1 MPSSL
6 LRRRVPKPVALAA
19 WGLLMG
25 VCAVAA
31 WAIVTDL
38 TLVRRLHTP
47 LMQHVGQNVF
57 TDLVKAGQAE
67 QAFEEAFEHGDTLF
81 SLPFN
86 ALDGGGANVGNGQ
99 RFTRL
104 PRADLAG
111 AGQWAAH
118 TPSRA
123 TGPNAQSCVQ
133 CHNSP
138 IEDGAGTAANLV
150 VRDPLHSKNVGQ
162 MVTRDTPH
170 VFGLG
175 ATQRLAEEMTARLR
189 TIRQDAINAA
199 KSGGAD
205 VTRDLVA
212 KGVGFGQITGRPDGT
227 ADTSAVRGVAADLIV
242 RPFQWKGSVAFI
254 RDFVRGAAH
263 NELGMQPVELTGD
276 GVDGDG
282 DGVVNE
288 MLIGDITGLTIYQ
301 AAQPR
306 PVTRTELAELGLI
319 PALSTAERDA
329 INRGR
334 DVFRTVGCAV
344 CHVPSLTL
352 DSPIF
357 KEPSSMAAFRDA
369 KLPAGQ
375 DPIPRNLDPA
385 FPVSFDL
392 TQDHPDNIIRDS
404 AGNIRRRLGSFD
416 KDGSGKAVIRL
427 FGDLKR
433 HDMGPRL
440 AESIDE
446 AGTGASMWLTRNLWG
461 VGSTAP
467 YLHDGRATTLTE
479 AILEHGGEGAAARD
493 AFRALVEG
501 SQKDL
506 IAFLNNLVLFKQAE
520 ED

>member
-1 MPSSL
+1 
-6 LRRRVPKPVALAA
+6 
-19 WGLLMG
+19 
-25 VCAVAA
+25 
-31 WAIVTDL
+31 
-38 TLVRRLHTP
+38 
-47 LMQHVGQNVF
+47 
-57 TDLVKAGQAE
+57 VKAGDAE
-67 QAFEEAFEHGDTLF
+67 GAFEEAFEHGDTLF
-81 SLPFN
+81 SLVFN
-86 ALDGGGANVGNGQ
+86 AVDGSGANVGNGQ

-111 AGQWAAH
+111 TGQWANH

-123 TGPNAQSCVQ
+123 TGPNAQACVQ

-138 IEDGAGTAANLV
+138 VEDGAGTVANLV
-150 VRDPLHSKNVGQ
+150 IRDPQHAGRLNA

-175 ATQRLAEEMTARLR
+175 ATQRMAEEMTARLR
-189 TIRQDAINAA
+189 AIRNEAVAA
-199 KSGGAD
+199 ARSGGAD

-212 KGVGFGQITGRPDGT
+212 KGINFGRITGRPDGSVD
-227 ADTSAVRGVAADLIV
+227 ASGVRGVATDLIV

-263 NELGMQPVELTGD
+263 NELGMQPVELAGD

-288 MLIGDITGLTIYQ
+288 LIIGDITGLTIYQ

-319 PALSTAERDA
+319 PPLTDAERGA
-329 INRGR
+329 IDRGR
-334 DVFRTVGCAV
+334 DVFRNVGCAV

-357 KEPSSMAAFRDA
+357 KEPSSLAAYRDA
-369 KLPAGQ
+369 RLPAGQ
-375 DPIPRNLDPA
+375 DPVLRGLDPA

-416 KDGSGKAVIRL
+416 KDASGRAVIRL

-433 HDMGPRL
+433 HDMGRDWPR
-440 AESIDE
+440 
-446 AGTGASMWLTRNLWG
+446 ASTRP
-461 VGSTAP
+461 AP
-467 YLHDGRATTLTE
+467 
-479 AILEHGGEGAAARD
+479 ARPC
-493 AFRALVEG
+493 G
-501 SQKDL
+501 
-506 IAFLNNLVLFKQAE
+506 
-520 ED
+520 